1 MTDIFSSQH
10 QSERAETMLSAY
22 RHRRVIIQAFP
33 PGLDPLHWSKVG
45 TGPVKPF
52 VVTVAPLAIMDQNLF
67 FFVVNFLDV
76 GSIPARLRSVCMIL
90 ELPMHRI
97 SSSASDNSIFRPGP
111 LPLLSCPTSW
121 YFLTLDTAPLDNDWR
136 WVDAYDAA
144 IWKRDIKGSSL
155 PDGIF

>member
-1 MTDIFSSQH
+1 MTNIFSSQH
-10 QSERAETMLSAY
+10 QSERAETKLSAY
-22 RHRRVIIQAFP
+22 RHRRVIIQAFS

-90 ELPMHRI
+90 EHYMHRI
-97 SSSASDNSIFRPGP
+97 SSSASDNPIFRPGP
-111 LPLLSCPTSW
+111 LPLLSCPTS
-121 YFLTLDTAPLDNDWR
+121 
-136 WVDAYDAA
+136 
-144 IWKRDIKGSSL
+144 
-155 PDGIF
+155 